1 MLPDREPSFSKKY
14 NFKDM
19 STFKIFD
26 ATLRDGGYYTDWDF
40 DAQTVDAY
48 IQAMNA
54 LPIDYL
60 ELGYR
65 NKPTEE
71 YMGKFGYCPVS
82 VLKRIRQTCTKR
94 LDVML
99 NEKSTKVEDLDT
111 LIKPLVGI
119 VDMIRIAIDPK
130 NFDRAVV
137 VAKAIKAMG
146 FELGFNCMYMSRWLT
161 DYPEFL
167 KKLNQL
173 DNMADLFCMVDSF
186 GGMTPQELTNI
197 VKEVRANTTCPV
209 GFHGHNN
216 LQLGLINTLTA
227 IDLGLEYVDCTVLGM
242 GRGAG
247 NLNTEL
253 LLTYLNAH
261 KGLEVDFNVLGDVI
275 TAFTPLLEKYQWGTN
290 LPYMLSG
297 ANGIP
302 QKEVMAWVTN
312 RVYSFNSI
320 VRALDN
326 RKNNEADNAKFPH
339 LTVEKKFDK
348 VLIVGGGFS
357 AIDHKE
363 AIMEYISNEQN
374 IAVVFATARN
384 AKDYLGINAPVFY
397 TLVGNEGRRLTA
409 NVGVDSFKG
418 LCVLPP
424 YPRTMGT
431 EVPYYA
437 VKSTMELNSID
448 FVDTFKDSVTT
459 IALQLA
465 MNLTD
470 GDIVTVGYDG
480 YPGSVLSEK
489 EMSLT
494 HENMTI
500 FEAYQQARGMK
511 LISLTPSIYDDLDV
525 VSVYQFI

>member
-1 MLPDREPSFSKKY
+1 MSK
-14 NFKDM
+14 
-19 STFKIFD
+19 FKIFD

-40 DAQTVDAY
+40 DSKTVDAY

-65 NKPTEE
+65 NNPTKE

-82 VLKRIRQTCTKR
+82 VLKHIRKNCTKK

-99 NEKSTKVEDLDT
+99 NEKSTRIEDLDT

-119 VDMIRIAIDPK
+119 VDMVRIAIDPK
-130 NFDRAVV
+130 NFDRAIIL
-137 VAKAIKAMG
+137 AKAVKAMG

-161 DYPEFL
+161 DYPDFL
-167 KKLNQL
+167 KKLDQL
-173 DNMADLFCMVDSF
+173 NGWADLFCMVDSF
-186 GGMTPQELTNI
+186 GGMTPQELTTI

-227 IDLGLEYVDCTVLGM
+227 IDLGLDCVDVTILGM

-261 KGLEVDFNVLGDVI
+261 QGLEVDFNVLGDVI
-275 TAFTPLLEKYQWGTN
+275 TAFTPLLEKYKWGTN

-326 RKNNEADNAKFPH
+326 RKNNEADNAKYPVFGPY
-339 LTVEKKFDK
+339 KKFGK
-348 VLIVGGGFS
+348 VIVVGGGNSVEEHLDGIKAFIDDDTALVFS
-357 AIDHKE
+357 
-363 AIMEYISNEQN
+363 
-374 IAVVFATARN
+374 TARH
-384 AKDYLGINAPVFY
+384 AKLFSDITCQKYYA
-397 TLVGNEGRRLTA
+397 LVGTESRRMACNVKHEG
-409 NVGVDSFKG
+409 FKDA
-418 LCVLPP
+418 VILPP

-431 EVPYYA
+431 EVPA
-437 VKSTMELNSID
+437 FAEANTFELASVNFIKKY
-448 FVDTFKDSVTT
+448 TDSSTT
-459 IALQLA
+459 IAFETALEISIK
-465 MNLTD
+465 N
-470 GDIVTVGYDG
+470 IYCIGYDG

-489 EMSLT
+489 EMLLT
-494 HENMTI
+494 HENMSI
-500 FEAYQQARGMK
+500 FNAFSKAINKK
-511 LISLTPSIYDDLDV
+511 LKSLTPSLYKELDV
-525 VSVYQFI
+525 ESIYMFI

>member
-1 MLPDREPSFSKKY
+1 MSK
-14 NFKDM
+14 
-19 STFKIFD
+19 FKIFD

-40 DAQTVDAY
+40 DSKTVDAY

-65 NKPTEE
+65 NNPTKD

-82 VLKRIRQTCTKR
+82 VLKHIRKNCTKK

-99 NEKSTKVEDLDT
+99 NEKSTRVEDLNT

-119 VDMIRIAIDPK
+119 VDMVRIAIDPK
-130 NFDRAVV
+130 NFDRAIIL
-137 VAKAIKAMG
+137 AKAVKAMG

-161 DYPEFL
+161 DYPDFL
-167 KKLNQL
+167 KKLDQL
-173 DNMADLFCMVDSF
+173 NGRADLFCMVDSF
-186 GGMTPQELTNI
+186 GGMTPQDLTAI
-197 VKEVRANTTCPV
+197 AKEVRANTTCPV

-227 IDLGLEYVDCTVLGM
+227 IDLGLECVDVTVLGM

-261 KGLEVDFNVLGDVI
+261 QGLDVDFNVLGDVI
-275 TAFTPLLEKYQWGTN
+275 TAFTPLLENYKWGTN

-326 RKNNEADNAKFPH
+326 RKNNAVDNAKFPQIQID
-339 LTVEKKFDK
+339 KKYDK
-348 VLIVGGGFS
+348 VVIIGGGNN
-357 AIDHKE
+357 AITHIE
-363 AIMEYISNEQN
+363 AIKEYINKEPN
-374 IAVVFATARN
+374 TAVIFVTARH
-384 AKDYLGINAPVFY
+384 AKAYLDLNVPVFY

-409 NVGVDSFKG
+409 NVGADRFNG
-418 LCVLPP
+418 TCVLPP

-431 EVPYYA
+431 EVPEYA
-437 VKSTMELNSID
+437 ENNTVELTSVDFTNSY
-448 FVDTFKDSVTT
+448 KDSVTS

-465 MNLTD
+465 LLLTD
-470 GDIVTVGYDG
+470 GDIITVGYDG
-480 YPGSVLSEK
+480 YPGNVLSEK
-489 EMSLT
+489 EMDLT
-494 HENMTI
+494 NENKAI
-500 FEAYQQARGMK
+500 FQAYKEAREK
-511 LISLTPSIYDDLDV
+511 NLISLTPSLYTDLET